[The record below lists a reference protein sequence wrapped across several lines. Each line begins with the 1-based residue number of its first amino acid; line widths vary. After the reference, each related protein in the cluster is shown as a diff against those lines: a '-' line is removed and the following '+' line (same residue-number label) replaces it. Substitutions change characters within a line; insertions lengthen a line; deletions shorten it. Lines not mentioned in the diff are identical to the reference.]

1 MLKIQSNKFIIGF
14 FRDKTDDIASFFIK
28 FTFYFFFL
36 VRYNMQWKQR
46 GLSIYVVIYKIIV
59 YIISDR
65 YILADNSLLLST
77 EGI

>member
-14 FRDKTDDIASFFIK
+14 FRDKTNDIASFFTN

-36 VRYNMQWKQR
+36 VIYNMQWKQR

>member
-14 FRDKTDDIASFFIK
+14 FRDKTDDIASFFTN